1 MWETGEESGCKLH
14 PSKVYVCYHHHTV
27 TNEGVRKYGEIQRQD
42 AYIEHRSNGTPA
54 VESARM
60 AGYTGRKARTPRK
73 LIETAELRAR
83 MQESLIRK
91 RVTLDV
97 IAGRVSDALS
107 ANYVDTS
114 KLDGPI
120 ESNVPDQRI
129 RLKAVESATKLWGLG
144 ESSKSDA
151 GGAAFKLELSGPLA
165 ERFMQHL
172 QEKG

>member
-1 MWETGEESGCKLH
+1 M
-14 PSKVYVCYHHHTV
+14 

-42 AYIEHRSNGTPA
+42 AYIEHRVNGTPA
-54 VESARM
+54 VESAHL

-107 ANYVDTS
+107 ANVVEMT
-114 KLDGPI
+114 KEGANLTTI
-120 ESNVPDQRI
+120 PDDRV

-144 ESSKSDA
+144 ESAKSDQA
-151 GGAAFKLELSGPLA
+151 GSSVKLELAGPIA
-165 ERFMQHL
+165 ERFAEYL
-172 QEKG
+172 KEKVGS